1 MAYVS
6 ASQWDS
12 LEQRSTTLF
21 RVGGVMFIIAA
32 VFDVANILVGLE
44 DLRRGV
50 GQAFIAAGWIA
61 ALTGLLGL
69 YPRLADRSRRLA
81 SAGGVFAVIG
91 VVAFVGNGATALVAF
106 VRDVP
111 PTEAFPMFILV
122 GTIVGV
128 LIGAILGFIS
138 FSIVSLRSDV
148 YSRLLGLL
156 LLIPTLFIITNFFV
170 LSALG
175 VPNPR
180 PSEVTVFI
188 LSGLALT
195 MLAIAYVLPTEAAP
209 ADSTEPAPEPTVE

>member
-1 MAYVS
+1 MVGIS
-6 ASQWDS
+6 TQRWNL
-12 LEQRSTTLF
+12 LEERSTTLF
-21 RVGGVMFIIAA
+21 RIGGLMFIIAA
-32 VFDVANILVGLE
+32 AFDVANILVGLE
-44 DLRRGV
+44 DLRSGV

-69 YPRLADRSRRLA
+69 YPNLADQNRWLA
-81 SAGGVFAVIG
+81 GAGGVFAVIG
-91 VVAFVGNGATALVAF
+91 VVGFVGNGATALVAF

-111 PTEAFPMFILV
+111 PTEAFPMFVLV

-128 LIGAILGFIS
+128 LIGAILGFVS

-148 YSRLLGLL
+148 HSRALSILL
-156 LLIPTLFIITNFFV
+156 LMPALFIITNFFV

-180 PSEVTVFI
+180 PSEVTIFI

-195 MLAIAYVLPTEAAP
+195 MLAIAYVLRTEAAP
-209 ADSTEPAPEPTVE
+209 SDTTEPAPESTVE